1 MTVTGLAPRS
11 LDSASI
17 GKPKDMFK
25 RHPLSVLFPAL
36 MVTAGPVMAVD
47 TGDAPA
53 SYGTA
58 SHEVVANGPFL
69 GTILP
74 DDNDPV
80 ATAAADGDDIANG
93 DDEDGVTTIPVLF
106 QNIKAYSLTVAA
118 TNPSSVDAT
127 YTAWIDFDGNG
138 IFDADEA
145 SAPMAIPAGTG
156 ADDNLLL
163 WPSLV
168 GIATDFIGTSYMRV
182 RITTDALGNDQAASA
197 ASDGEVEDYVLEF
210 VADTD
215 GDTIPDQDDPDDDN
229 DGIPDTVDG
238 VDVDTDGDGIDNP
251 LDTDSDNDGI
261 SDAEEAGPAPET
273 PVDTDSDGTPDFI
286 DTDSNNDGT
295 PDSGPGDVSGPGD
308 DSGADADS
316 DGLADSVE
324 GAGDA
329 DGDGI
334 LNILDIDSDNDT
346 ILDAIE
352 AGDTESPIDTDADGI
367 PDFLDLDSDNDGIP
381 DLYEASAGEI
391 DTASLD
397 ADGDGRVDSGLV
409 FGANGLVDSV
419 ETSADSG
426 TLIFQLVD
434 TDGDGSPDYIDTDSD
449 NDGLSDTIESGGQDA
464 DGNGVVDALVDSD
477 SDGIDDNVDASITGG
492 ADTDSDGIDDAFD
505 SDFIPT
511 ADTDSDGIVDAS
523 DLDANGDGIVDD
535 SNAIA
540 NGGLLDDDNDGIPD
554 FQDTDDSQD
563 TDTGG
568 GVPPAPPVSPPQP
581 PVDTDGDDVPR
592 IETGLDGFAGCSI
605 IAGNGSGFD
614 PVLLLLM
621 LSALGVLA
629 RGRLANRRP
638 QVVRVQPPKKM

>member
-1 MTVTGLAPRS
+1 
-11 LDSASI
+11 
-17 GKPKDMFK
+17 MFK
-25 RHPLSVLFPAL
+25 RHPLSVLVPAL

-69 GTILP
+69 GTIGP

-80 ATAAADGDDIANG
+80 ATVDADGDDLANG

-106 QNIKAYSLTVAA
+106 QDIKAYSLTVAA
-118 TNPSSVDAT
+118 SNPSSVDAN

-138 IFDADEA
+138 RFDPDEA
-145 SAPMAIPAGTG
+145 SVPMVIPAGTG

-163 WPSLV
+163 WPSLI
-168 GIATDFIGTSYMRV
+168 GISTDFIGTSYMRV

-210 VADTD
+210 IADSD
-215 GDTIPDQDDPDDDN
+215 GDTIPDQDDPDDDD

-238 VDVDTDGDGIDNP
+238 VGVDTDGDGIDNP

-261 SDAEEAGPAPET
+261 SDAEEAGPVPET
-273 PVDTDSDGTPDFI
+273 PQDTDSDGTPDFM
-286 DTDSNNDGT
+286 DTDSDNDGT
-295 PDSGPGDVSGPGD
+295 PDSGPGDSGPD
-308 DSGADADS
+308 AGADTDS
-316 DGLADSVE
+316 DGLADAVE

-334 LNILDIDSDNDT
+334 LNIQDIDSDNDT
-346 ILDAIE
+346 ILDVIE
-352 AGDTESPIDTDADGI
+352 AGDTENPVDTDSDGI

-381 DLYEASAGEI
+381 DLYEASAGVV

-397 ADGDGRVDSGLV
+397 ADGDGRVDSGSV
-409 FGANGLVDSV
+409 FGTNGLVDAV
-419 ETSADSG
+419 EAPADSG
-426 TLIFQLVD
+426 ALTFQVVD
-434 TDGDGSPDYIDTDSD
+434 TDGDGAPDFTDTDSD

-464 DGNGVVDALVDSD
+464 DGNGVVDALADAD
-477 SDGIDDNVDASITGG
+477 NDGIDDNVDASITGG

-505 SDFIPT
+505 SDFVAT

-523 DLDANGDGIVDD
+523 DVDANGDGIVDD

-563 TDTGG
+563 TDG
-568 GVPPAPPVSPPQP
+568 GVPPATPVPPVVPPVSPLP
-581 PVDTDGDDVPR
+581 PVDADGDDIPR
-592 IETGLDGFAGCSI
+592 IETGLDGVAGCSI
-605 IAGNGSGFD
+605 IAGSANGFD

-629 RGRLANRRP
+629 RGRLAKGGR
-638 QVVRVQPPKKM
+638 QVVRVQPTK